1 VKVLISVDIE
11 GISGIANANE
21 VWARQ
26 AITDD
31 TNAAIEGALAAG
43 ATEITVMDSHGLT
56 KDNILWDQ
64 LHPHASLIRGGPNTP
79 LYFLE
84 GLDDRTDA
92 VFLVGWHD
100 KPGGRGLL
108 AHCFF
113 RHPFI
118 RINGEIVGEGQ
129 IAAGL
134 AGSFGVPI
142 ALVTGDDVVCADLE
156 EYLGSVEI
164 AVVKRAIDHNAAECY
179 PAEVARGRI
188 RRAAQRA
195 LERLSDF
202 RPYRFRTPITLEIE
216 CVWHSHAKL
225 LARVPGTEF
234 VEPRSVRF
242 VSSDFRQVFDMIIL
256 LRFMM
261 FAADRFYGQG

>member
-1 VKVLISVDIE
+1 MKVLISVDIE
-11 GISGIANANE
+11 GVSGVANAQE

-31 TNAAIEGALAAG
+31 TNAAIEGALAGG
-43 ATEITVMDSHGLT
+43 ATEIVVMDSHGLT

-64 LHPHASLIRGGPNTP
+64 LHPKASLIRGGPNMP

-84 GLDDRTDA
+84 GLDESTDA

-100 KPGGRGLL
+100 KPGGRGVL

-118 RINGEIVGEGQ
+118 RINGQVVGEGQ

-134 AGSFGVPI
+134 AGSYGVPI
-142 ALVTGDDVVCADLE
+142 AMVSGDDVVCADMRAF
-156 EYLGSVEI
+156 LGDVET
-164 AVVKRAIDHNAAECY
+164 AVVKRAIDHNAAECF
-179 PAEVARGRI
+179 PAQVARDRL
-188 RRAAQRA
+188 RKAARRA

-202 RPYRFRTPITLEIE
+202 KPYRFDTPTVLEFE
-216 CVWHSHAKL
+216 CVQHSHAKL
-225 LARVPGTEF
+225 LARVPGAEW
-234 VEPRSVRF
+234 VEPRTVRF
-242 VSSDFRQVFDMIIL
+242 VSADYRAIFDMIIL

-261 FAADRFYGQG
+261 FVAEKFYGSG